1 MIKVMNSLTHCCELA
16 HWGLWV
22 KCKPIA
28 MTWFGCIGSMLFSL
42 AKRVA
47 IALESPCMNQF
58 CKLYLL
64 DAAHSLNTCFYSCR
78 HVSLLARDQIGV
90 QRRRYPENESWTW
103 GHPTRVPFLM
113 QWIWRPW
120 IEKECSLE
128 DFEQAQRWFGGTL
141 RGDFFGV
148 ATPGRST
155 NWPAKY
161 QCVIICGQYL
171 NLWLIID

>member
-1 MIKVMNSLTHCCELA
+1 MNTPSPRSMIKVMNYLTHCCELA
-16 HWGLWV
+16 HWGVWV
-22 KCKPIA
+22 KSKPIA

-58 CKLYLL
+58 CKLHRL
-64 DAAHSLNTCFYSCR
+64 DAAHSLNKCFYSCR
-78 HVSLLARDQIGV
+78 HVPLLARDQIGV
-90 QRRRYPENESWTW
+90 QGRRYPENESWTW

-120 IEKECSLE
+120 IEKECSLD

-141 RGDFFGV
+141 RGTFLALLPLGDRRTG
-148 ATPGRST
+148 P
-155 NWPAKY
+155 
-161 QCVIICGQYL
+161 
-171 NLWLIID
+171 